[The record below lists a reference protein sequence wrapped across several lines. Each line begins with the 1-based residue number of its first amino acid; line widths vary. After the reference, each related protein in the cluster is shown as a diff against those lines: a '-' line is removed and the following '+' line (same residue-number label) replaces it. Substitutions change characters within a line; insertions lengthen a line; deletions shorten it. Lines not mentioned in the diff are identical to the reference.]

1 MTIRFL
7 LIVMFTLTL
16 SACEAVEELAPE
28 GLMNDEGP
36 SVFERLIDSL
46 AGRCGQNLAR
56 SELPRPVEGAVVT
69 STVNAYRIIN
79 GQARPHYGTDFGAP
93 TGTPIIA
100 IADGVIE
107 ERRLK
112 GSFGNY
118 IQVEHGHGYDTRY
131 AHMSRFE
138 AGLAVGDCVSQGDV
152 IGYVGSTGRSTGPHL
167 HIEIRKNDKA
177 LFPRELGLSWAKGS
191 RGP

>member
-1 MTIRFL
+1 MPTRFL
-7 LIVMFTLTL
+7 LAIVFTLSL
-16 SACEAVEELAPE
+16 SACEAVEELSSDSSAP
-28 GLMNDEGP
+28 DTGP
-36 SVFERLIDSL
+36 SMFERLIDSL
-46 AGRCGQNLAR
+46 AGRCGQNLSR
-56 SELPRPVEGAVVT
+56 IEIPRPVENAVVT

-79 GQARPHYGTDFGAP
+79 GVARPHYGTDFGAP

-107 ERRLK
+107 ERRPK

-118 IQVEHGHGYDTRY
+118 LQIDHGHGYDTRY
-131 AHMSRFE
+131 AHLSRFE
-138 AGLAVGDCVSQGDV
+138 SGLTVGDCVNQGDV

-167 HIEIRKNDKA
+167 HIELRKHDKA
-177 LFPRELGLSWAKGS
+177 LFPSDLGLNWPKGS

>member
-1 MTIRFL
+1 M
-7 LIVMFTLTL
+7 
-16 SACEAVEELAPE
+16 
-28 GLMNDEGP
+28 
-36 SVFERLIDSL
+36 
-46 AGRCGQNLAR
+46 
-56 SELPRPVEGAVVT
+56 VT

-107 ERRLK
+107 ERRRK

-167 HIEIRKNDKA
+167 HIEIRKHDKA
-177 LFPRELGLSWAKGS
+177 LFPRELGLKLAQGFAWTISRRHHDNWPTASRMEIAKQCSSS
-191 RGP
+191 RLCFCHL